1 MVITSRID
9 FKKPRQKMWGIIK
22 EGSLV
27 SLPYG
32 NETNSSGV
40 LISGW
45 ATNCY
50 DDALEQ
56 AKLLISQGIATVNVQ
71 VVEFVPYDFM
81 MQPNV

>member
-1 MVITSRID
+1 MPSLID

-22 EGSLV
+22 ERTVV

-32 NETNSSGV
+32 NETDAVGT
-40 LISGW
+40 LISSY

-50 DDALEQ
+50 ADALEQ
-56 AKLLISQGIATVNVQ
+56 AHVLLANGTAMSNIQ
-71 VVEFVPYDFM
+71 VIEFVPYDFT